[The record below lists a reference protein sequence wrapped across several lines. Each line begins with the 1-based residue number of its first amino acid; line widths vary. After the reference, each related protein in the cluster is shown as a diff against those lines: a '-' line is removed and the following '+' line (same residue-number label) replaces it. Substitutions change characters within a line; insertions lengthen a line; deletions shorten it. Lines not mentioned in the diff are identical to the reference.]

1 MVLAW
6 PFWSVLMAS
15 QNSIPTCN
23 GSVLNCRSDQRLKHR
38 WKYLKNNWKNIWKD
52 WTKIEPIRWF
62 VKFTVTRDVKG
73 RVKGTGGWAVGWNGA
88 ALHFVLH
95 FVRPNVRSGSQWFSV
110 VRCSASV
117 ALLHPSPS
125 RSQVTTG
132 QENVTYNWSCCY
144 FTCMFSSTLLIWTY
158 ILGGKLVQLA
168 FSGLPTPKL

>member
-1 MVLAW
+1 MKI
-6 PFWSVLMAS
+6 FKK
-15 QNSIPTCN
+15 TE
-23 GSVLNCRSDQRLKHR
+23 
-38 WKYLKNNWKNIWKD
+38 KYLKRLNED
-52 WTKIEPIRWF
+52 WTDSLICKVYSRTGCQGPSQGNGGLSCGMERGSTALRSTLRSSQCSQWF
-62 VKFTVTRDVKG
+62 SV
-73 RVKGTGGWAVGWNGA
+73 
-88 ALHFVLH
+88 VL
-95 FVRPNVRSGSQWFSV
+95 SGSQWFSV

-144 FTCMFSSTLLIWTY
+144 FTCMFSSTVLIWTY